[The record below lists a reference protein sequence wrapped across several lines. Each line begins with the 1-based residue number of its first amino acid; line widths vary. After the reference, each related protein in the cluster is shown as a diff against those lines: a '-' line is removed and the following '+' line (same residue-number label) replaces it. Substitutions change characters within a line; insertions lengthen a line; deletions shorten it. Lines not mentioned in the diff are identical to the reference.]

1 MLKKKLLDIGLG
13 TVMAL
18 SLLFVCIAAN
28 AFSGDATDN
37 AFAALLSMPGAEPA
51 EGFWDFPKPDDL
63 PVANQAAL
71 TAYLAKQ
78 QKAGADFNAYRHG
91 GTLLH
96 HAIRAGQDRTAI
108 WLLAHGADPRKTL
121 QGGTD
126 TAVTLSANYK
136 RDKVLKV
143 LGSVYGLTTTVIRPA
158 PPKAPVDAAR
168 IASLSFGSPSDD
180 KLAREYMRKLAIS
193 VSSYNPKTEQLA
205 ASEAAIAGWSALAG
219 RLKPEIYA
227 RIVDDDQALGNLV
240 LMNSRS
246 AAGLDSA
253 LAGVP
258 KPVLQRHAQA
268 ALRGLVQRA
277 WVQFPHDASQ
287 SPSYGVP
294 PELWRALWRH
304 LPKPMDYAE
313 WPALAGRIQPELWDE
328 LFASGYAN
336 HDADTAL
343 QCLPSDMDAGSFR
356 AAWPLMQKRFANARE
371 AVARTILSP
380 FRLIGSQHP
389 ACYAAKDTE
398 TRDKLLFLASQ
409 GIARPVRGIDRRRLG
424 DSAKVLLPAMDPF
437 IDDTPA
443 GKPRLVDANVNC
455 RFELSDVLYREL
467 LNNTVVKNAADG
479 TMSVRIETVQLVEIP
494 GDADCGLLV
503 GGSSQIGGYV
513 SGAVDTFT
521 GPELNP
527 TPSCPD
533 PSDWY
538 EVWHERGGKIERLN
552 TDLGG
557 EDNVP
562 RLFPVKDTV
571 TGRRY
576 YLHDGGQNG
585 KCHGGHRL
593 PFTFEWKQ
601 SPQGLALMKN
611 TASPDL
617 EDALYA
623 QCTFDEKTYVHCDGL
638 PAMNVTAEPSIEP
651 NRNSA
656 FKDMDLQAFFK
667 VFRKTQFDEYQAA
680 VQALDRPR
688 LQQLKTEGVPG
699 PWTAQALKSLAGS
712 ALPLADKR
720 HRIAWLFADH
730 AQLARALD
738 GEVLESLAGWLPR
751 KDWGPVWG
759 VVTSDREAYH
769 YGLAYLRAN
778 VAEKKNDALACDI
791 DHAQGL
797 TCGETWGVDR

>member
-18 SLLFVCIAAN
+18 SLLLVCIAAN

-71 TAYLAKQ
+71 IAYLAKQ

-143 LGSVYGLTTTVIRPA
+143 LGSVYGLATTVIRPA
-158 PPKAPVDAAR
+158 PPEAPVDAAR

-193 VSSYNPKTEQLA
+193 VSSYDSKPEQLA
-205 ASEAAIAGWSALAG
+205 ASEAAIAGWSALAA

-240 LMNSRS
+240 LINSRS
-246 AAGLDSA
+246 ATGLDSA

-268 ALRGLVQRA
+268 ALRGLAQRA

-294 PELWRALWRH
+294 PELWRVLWRH
-304 LPKPMDYAE
+304 LPRPMDYAE

-336 HDADTAL
+336 QDADSAL
-343 QCLPSDMDAGSFR
+343 QCLPSDMDASSFR
-356 AAWPLMQKRFANARE
+356 TAWPLMRARFGNARE
-371 AVARTILSP
+371 AVPRTLLSP
-380 FRLIGSQHP
+380 FRLVGSQHP
-389 ACYAAKDTE
+389 ACYALKDAE

-409 GIARPVRGIDRRRLG
+409 GVASPIRGIDRGRLG
-424 DSAKVLLPAMDPF
+424 ESAKVLLPAMNPF

-443 GKPRLVDANVNC
+443 GKPRLFDTSVNC
-455 RFELSDVLYREL
+455 RFELSDTLYREL
-467 LNNTVVKNAADG
+467 LNNAVVKGGLDG
-479 TMSVRIETVQLVEIP
+479 TADLRIETVQLVEIP
-494 GDADCGLLV
+494 GDAGCGLLV
-503 GGSSQIGGYV
+503 GGSSQISDYV
-513 SGAVDTFT
+513 SGPVDTFT
-521 GPELNP
+521 GPEMNP

-533 PSDWY
+533 PTDWY
-538 EVWHERGGKIERLN
+538 EVWREREGKIERLN

-562 RLFPVKDTV
+562 RLIPVKDNA

-585 KCHGGHRL
+585 KCHGGRRL
-593 PFTFEWKQ
+593 PFTLEWKQ

-611 TASPDL
+611 STASEL

-623 QCTFDEKTYVHCDGL
+623 QCAFDEKTGVHCDGL
-638 PAMNVTAEPSIEP
+638 AAMDATADPSVKP
-651 NRNSA
+651 TRNSA
-656 FKDMDLQAFFK
+656 FNTMDLQSFLK
-667 VFRKTQFDEYQAA
+667 VFRQKRFDEYQAA
-680 VQALDRPR
+680 VQALNKPR
-688 LQQLKTEGVPG
+688 LQLFKIEGVPG
-699 PWTAQALKSLAGS
+699 PWTAQAIKSLVRS
-712 ALPLADKR
+712 DLPLADKR
-720 HRIAWLFADH
+720 RRIAWLFADH

-738 GEVLESLAGWLPR
+738 SEVLESLAGWLPR
-751 KDWGPVWG
+751 EDWGPVWG
-759 VVTSDREAYH
+759 VVASHRDTY
-769 YGLAYLRAN
+769 YGLGYLRAN
-778 VAEKKNDALACDI
+778 VAEKKNEALACDI

-797 TCGETWGVDR
+797 MCGETWGVDR

>member
-71 TAYLAKQ
+71 IAYLAKQ
-78 QKAGADFNAYRHG
+78 QKAGADFNAYRHR

-143 LGSVYGLTTTVIRPA
+143 LGSVYRLTTTVIRRA
-158 PPKAPVDAAR
+158 PPEAPVDAAR
-168 IASLSFGSPSDD
+168 IASLSFTSPPDD
-180 KLAREYMRKLAIS
+180 KLAREYMRQLTIS
-193 VSSYNPKTEQLA
+193 ATSYDPKPEQLA
-205 ASEAAIAGWSALAG
+205 ASEAAIAGWNALAA

-227 RIVDDDQALGNLV
+227 RIVDDDQALGDLV

-258 KPVLQRHAQA
+258 KPVLQRHAKA
-268 ALRGLVQRA
+268 ALRGLAQRA
-277 WVQFPHDASQ
+277 WVRFPHDASQ
-287 SPSYGVP
+287 SPSYGVL
-294 PELWRALWRH
+294 PELWRVLWRH
-304 LPKPMDYAE
+304 LPRPMDYAE

-336 HDADTAL
+336 HDTDSAL
-343 QCLPSDMDAGSFR
+343 QCLPSDMDANSFR
-356 AAWPLMQKRFANARE
+356 AAWPLMQKRFGNARE
-371 AVARTILSP
+371 AVPRTLLSP
-380 FRLIGSQHP
+380 FRLIGLQHP
-389 ACYAAKDTE
+389 ACYAPKDTE
-398 TRDKLLFLASQ
+398 TRDKLLLLASQ
-409 GIARPVRGIDRRRLG
+409 GVVSPIRGIDRKRLG
-424 DSAKVLLPAMDPF
+424 ESTKVLLPAMKPF
-437 IDDTPA
+437 IDDTPS
-443 GKPRLVDANVNC
+443 GRPQLVDTSVNC

-467 LNNTVVKNAADG
+467 LNNTVVKGGLDG
-479 TMSVRIETVQLVEIP
+479 TVDLRIETVKLVEIP
-494 GDADCGLLV
+494 GDVGCGLLV
-503 GGSSQIGGYV
+503 GGSSQIDYV
-513 SGAVDTFT
+513 SGPVDTFT
-521 GPELNP
+521 GPEMNP

-533 PSDWY
+533 PNDWY
-538 EVWHERGGKIERLN
+538 EVWREHRGKIERLD

-562 RLFPVKDTV
+562 RLIPLKDNA

-585 KCHGGHRL
+585 KCHGGRRL
-593 PFTFEWKQ
+593 PFTLEWKQ

-611 TASPDL
+611 RTASEL

-623 QCTFDEKTYVHCDGL
+623 QCAFDEKTGVHCDGL
-638 PAMNVTAEPSIEP
+638 AAMDATADPSVKP
-651 NRNSA
+651 TRNSA
-656 FKDMDLQAFFK
+656 FNTMDLQSFLK
-667 VFRKTQFDEYQAA
+667 VFRQKRFDEYQAA
-680 VQALDRPR
+680 VQALDKPR
-688 LQQLKTEGVPG
+688 LQLFKIEGVPG
-699 PWTAQALKSLAGS
+699 PWTAQAIKSLAGS
-712 ALPLADKR
+712 DLPLADKR
-720 HRIAWLFADH
+720 RRIAWLFADH

-738 GEVLESLAGWLPR
+738 SEVLGSLADWLPR
-751 KDWGPVWG
+751 EDWGPVWG
-759 VVTSDREAYH
+759 VVASHRDTY

-778 VAEKKNDALACDI
+778 VAEKKNEALACDI

-797 TCGETWGVDR
+797 MCGETWGVDR